1 MQTDILLDEKKELTL
16 TPEERAKVDNYKNA
30 INFTDS
36 KQIIQYGTASQNRL
50 NGFADSVL
58 SAVRNKDMGEVG
70 TILSELSVNLKQ
82 FDAAT
87 AKRSG
92 IFGLFESL
100 KKRIARLQAAYNTV
114 EKNIAKIEL
123 QLEKHVQTL
132 LKDTYI
138 FDQQYIENWNYYK
151 EISLYIQ
158 AGEEKIVEMK
168 EVVLPAAEKEAR
180 ETQDSQLMQQYND
193 LEQQLIR
200 FEKKIHDLKLSRI
213 ISVQLA
219 PQIRLV
225 QNNSTALIDKIQST
239 LVNTLPLWKNQMV
252 LSLGIMHTQQ
262 ALSAQ
267 RTVTDATNELLRRNS
282 EMLRQSTTQVALENE
297 RSIVDIDTIKKAN
310 NELFAAMDDLVK
322 IQAEGR
328 QKRLA
333 AEVEIKAVEEEL
345 KARLLAVGR

>member
-16 TPEERAKVDNYKNA
+16 TPEERAKVDSYKNA
-30 INFTDS
+30 IDLANS
-36 KQIIQYGTASQNRL
+36 NHIIQYGTASQSRL
-50 NGFADSVL
+50 NSFADSVL
-58 SAVRNKDMGEVG
+58 NTVRNKDMGEVG
-70 TILSELSVNLKQ
+70 TALSELSVNLKQ

-87 AKRSG
+87 TKRSG
-92 IFGLFESL
+92 ILGFIDSL
-100 KKRIARLQAAYNTV
+100 KKRVARLQAAYSTV
-114 EKNIAKIEL
+114 EKNISKIEA
-123 QLEKHVQTL
+123 QLEKHSQTL
-132 LKDTYI
+132 RKDIYI

-158 AGEEKIVEMK
+158 AGEEKIKEMK
-168 EVVLPAAEKEAR
+168 EEVLPAAESKAR
-180 ETQDSQLMQQYND
+180 ETQDSQLMQLYND
-193 LEQQLIR
+193 LEQQLNR
-200 FEKKIHDLKLSRI
+200 FEKKVHDLKLSRI

-267 RTVTDATNELLRRNS
+267 KTVTDATNELLKRNS
-282 EMLRQSTTQVALENE
+282 EMLRQSTTQIATENE
-297 RSIVDIDTIKKAN
+297 RSIIDIDAIKKAN
-310 NELFAAMDDLVK
+310 NDLFAAMDDLVK

-328 QKRLA
+328 KKRLE

-345 KARLLAVGR
+345 KARLLRKA